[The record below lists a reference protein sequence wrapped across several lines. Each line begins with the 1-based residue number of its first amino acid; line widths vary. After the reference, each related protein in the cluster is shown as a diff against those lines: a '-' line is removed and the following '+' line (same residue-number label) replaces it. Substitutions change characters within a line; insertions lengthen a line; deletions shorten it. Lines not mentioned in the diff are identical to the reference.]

1 MGDRPLSG
9 GANGVDRPGEGGS
22 NDPYVAVRRRM
33 VDEQLRDR
41 GIRDER
47 VLEAMESMPR
57 HVFVDPA
64 FQNRAYGDHALPT
77 AEGQTISQPFII
89 ARMLELA
96 QLRPKDRVLEIGTGS
111 GYQTALLALLV
122 DRVFSIER
130 VPSLLRAAQK
140 RLDGVGARGV
150 ALRHGDGSL
159 GWPEFAPYD
168 RVLVAAAAPRVPD
181 ALRSQL
187 GERGRLVIPVGT
199 QSVQHLEVWERTLGD
214 RWQQRRY
221 GECRF
226 VPLLGRD
233 AWPHDR
239 DTTEKT

>member
-1 MGDRPLSG
+1 MRS
-9 GANGVDRPGEGGS
+9 AREGGNAAHGS
-22 NDPYVAVRRRM
+22 GAPDIYGSARQRM
-33 VDEQLRDR
+33 VEEQLRDR
-41 GIRDER
+41 GVRDER
-47 VLEAMESMPR
+47 VLEAMGKVPR
-57 HVFVDPA
+57 HIFVDPA

-96 QLRPKDRVLEIGTGS
+96 QLQPSHRVLEVGTGS
-111 GYQTALLALLV
+111 GYQTALLSLLV
-122 DRVFSIER
+122 DRVFSVER

-140 RLDGVGARGV
+140 RLDALGARGV

-159 GWPEFAPYD
+159 GWPEFGPYD

-187 GERGRLVIPVGT
+187 GERGRLIIPVG
-199 QSVQHLEVWERTLGD
+199 SSSLQHLEVWERGAGD
-214 RWQQRRY
+214 RWQHRRH

-233 AWPHDR
+233 AWPQDR
-239 DTTEKT
+239 DTPDTT